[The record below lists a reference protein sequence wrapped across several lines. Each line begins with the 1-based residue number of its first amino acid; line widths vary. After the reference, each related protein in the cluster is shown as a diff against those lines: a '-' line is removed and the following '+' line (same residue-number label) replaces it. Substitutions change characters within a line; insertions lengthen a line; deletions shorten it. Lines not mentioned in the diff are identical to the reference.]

1 MTLNGSV
8 MTRPGLAHLVEG
20 VRTAVDRHADW
31 ERTASLVADVLRDRL
46 PQPGVLTAEEQAG
59 DPAGYQ
65 SHVLHVERDGAFSVI
80 AVVWR
85 PGQVTR
91 IHDHVTWCVAGVLRG
106 VEHEELFACP
116 AGDHLVRV
124 GESANAEGS
133 VTGFAPP
140 GDIHLVHNPAELTT
154 ISLHVYGTDVSRV
167 GSSVRREYDLP
178 IRPAGD

>member
-8 MTRPGLAHLVEG
+8 IARPGLEYLVDG
-20 VRTAVDRHADW
+20 VRAAVGRHADW
-31 ERTASLVADVLRDRL
+31 ERTASLVAGVVGERLPGPDVLT
-46 PQPGVLTAEEQAG
+46 VEEQAG

-65 SHVLHVERDGAFSVI
+65 SHLLHVEPDGSFSVL

-85 PGQVTR
+85 TGQVTR
-91 IHDHVTWCVAGVLRG
+91 IHDHVTWCVVGVLRG

-116 AGDHLVRV
+116 TGDHLMRIAENV
-124 GESANAEGS
+124 NAEGS

-140 GDIHLVHNPAELTT
+140 GDIHRVHNPNELTT
-154 ISLHVYGTDVSRV
+154 ISLHVYGTDVSRI

-178 IRPAGD
+178 IRPAGR